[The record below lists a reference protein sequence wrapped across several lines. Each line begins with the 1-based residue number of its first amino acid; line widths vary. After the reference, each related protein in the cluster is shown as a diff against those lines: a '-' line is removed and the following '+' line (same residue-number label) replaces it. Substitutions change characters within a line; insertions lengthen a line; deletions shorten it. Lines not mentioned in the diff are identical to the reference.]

1 MKKICLALVAMFL
14 GLTCVS
20 SVVHAG
26 RFQWVLEDSLS
37 GGEWELPGGNTLL
50 DYQETSLVSE
60 VWWAEGIR
68 DLLITIAVTILI
80 PVFVF
85 AGIIIAILWFYK
97 LMTSEAEDE
106 TSKAWNYIIYGVIWV
121 MIMIS
126 AWYIT
131 NLLVGADG
139 SGSAS
144 SVFDF
149 EGRSELDGPALA
161 AQIYEMIAYPLLKI
175 FLNLAMGI
183 LFIIVM
189 VNAFKM
195 IFSPDDNIVSKAWS
209 ILVYSIIWVLAILLS
224 KNIVELVYGNYEQV
238 IVKLNPGEEWEL
250 GEVWLLFGGLGG
262 DWWVTIRASA
272 LERIRWVINRV
283 LWLATFIVTVI
294 IIYLGYMMLIKPNDE
309 DSTKKIKSYLIYMI
323 IGIFIIGFSYLLSRM
338 LIVTW

>member
-1 MKKICLALVAMFL
+1 MKKIVLGFL
-14 GLTCVS
+14 LTCWLLLWITI
-20 SVVHAG
+20 AG
-26 RFQWVLEDSLS
+26 RFQGVLEDTLS
-37 GGEWELPGGNTLL
+37 GGEGEFPGNNTLL
-50 DYQETSLVSE
+50 DYQETSLIGE
-60 VWWAEGIR
+60 EWWVEGIR
-68 DLLITIAVTILI
+68 DLLITIWVTILI

-97 LMTSEAEDE
+97 LMISDSEDE
-106 TSKAWNYIIYGVIWV
+106 TSKARNYMIYWVIWV

-139 SGSAS
+139 SWSAS

-149 EGRSELDGPALA
+149 EWRDGLDGPALA

-189 VNAFKM
+189 VNAFRM
-195 IFSPDDNIVSKAWS
+195 IFSPDDNITSKATS
-209 ILVYSIIWVLAILLS
+209 MLVYWVIWVLAILLS

-238 IVKLNPGEEWEL
+238 VVQLEPGTEWEL
-250 GEVWLLFGGLGG
+250 GEVGLLFWGL
-262 DWWVTIRASA
+262 WWDGWVAIWAGA

-283 LWLATFIVTVI
+283 LWLATFFVTII
-294 IIYLGYMMLIKPNDE
+294 IIYLWYMMLIKPNDE
-309 DSTKKIKSYLIYMI
+309 ESTKKIKKYLIYMI
-323 IGIFIIGFSYLLSRM
+323 IGIFIIWFSYLLSRM
-338 LIVTW
+338 LILTG